1 MWHPGDTIGFISCSN
16 GLTNNDRSL
25 GMVSSLSRKLKNDF
39 GLETVMSDVLFLDKE
54 TQQTEAPASRA
65 GALLS
70 LYSNASVKAIFDL
83 SGGDLANEILPYLDF
98 GIIKSNPKPY
108 FGYSDNSVIV
118 NAIQAKTGIQN
129 ILYNPKVLVSREE
142 AFQTQ
147 ALRGIIKRN
156 PKPYFGYSDNSV
168 IVNAIQAKTGI
179 QNILYNP
186 KVLVS
191 REEAFQTQALRDL
204 SGSIDADWTSRFGIA
219 GNSSSEQSSAVFAGG
234 NLRCFLKL
242 AGTPYWPELE
252 NKVLVLES
260 AGGKYE
266 AMCSGLAQLEQ
277 LGAFEKI
284 NGMLIGQFTQIELDG
299 KKAAFLV
306 VCRNYASRYGF
317 PIWETAFIGHDDR
330 SKPVRI
336 G

>member
-1 MWHPGDTIGFISCSN
+1 MWHPGDAIGFISCSN

-25 GMVSSLSRKLKNDF
+25 EMVSSLSRKLKDDF
-39 GLETVMSDVLFLDKE
+39 GLETVMGDVLFLDKE

-70 LYSNASVKAIFDL
+70 LYSDASVKAIFDL

-98 GIIKSNPKPY
+98 EIIKKNPKPY
-108 FGYSDNSVIV
+108 FGYSDNTVIV

-129 ILYNPKVLVSREE
+129 ILYNPKVLMSQEE
-142 AFQTQ
+142 ALQTR
-147 ALRGIIKRN
+147 ALG
-156 PKPYFGYSDNSV
+156 
-168 IVNAIQAKTGI
+168 
-179 QNILYNP
+179 
-186 KVLVS
+186 
-191 REEAFQTQALRDL
+191 DL
-204 SGSIDADWTSRFGIA
+204 FNLNDADWIETFEIA
-219 GNSSSEQSSAVFAGG
+219 ENHLSDQFSAVFVGG

-260 AGGKYE
+260 AGGRYA

-299 KKAAFLV
+299 KRAAFLA
-306 VCRNYASRYGF
+306 VCREYASRYGF
-317 PIWETAFIGHDDR
+317 PVWETDCIGHDDR
-330 SKPVRI
+330 SKPIRI

>member
-1 MWHPGDTIGFISCSN
+1 MWHPGDAIGFISCSN

-25 GMVSSLSRKLKNDF
+25 EMVSSLSRKLKDDF

-70 LYSNASVKAIFDL
+70 LYSDASVKAIFDL

-98 GIIKSNPKPY
+98 EIIKKNPKPY
-108 FGYSDNSVIV
+108 FGYSDNTVIV

-129 ILYNPKVLVSREE
+129 ILYNPKVLVSQEE
-142 AFQTQ
+142 VFQTQ
-147 ALRGIIKRN
+147 AL
-156 PKPYFGYSDNSV
+156 SDLFN
-168 IVNAIQAKTGI
+168 
-179 QNILYNP
+179 QN
-186 KVLVS
+186 
-191 REEAFQTQALRDL
+191 
-204 SGSIDADWTSRFGIA
+204 DADWTNTFEIGGYRVSK
-219 GNSSSEQSSAVFAGG
+219 QSSPIFVGG

-260 AGGKYE
+260 AGGRYE

-284 NGMLIGQFTQIELDG
+284 NGMLIGQFTQMALDG
-299 KKAAFLV
+299 KTAAFLA
-306 VCRNYASRYGF
+306 VCRNYAARYGF
-317 PIWETAFIGHDDR
+317 PVWETDFIGHDDR
-330 SKPVRI
+330 SKPMRI